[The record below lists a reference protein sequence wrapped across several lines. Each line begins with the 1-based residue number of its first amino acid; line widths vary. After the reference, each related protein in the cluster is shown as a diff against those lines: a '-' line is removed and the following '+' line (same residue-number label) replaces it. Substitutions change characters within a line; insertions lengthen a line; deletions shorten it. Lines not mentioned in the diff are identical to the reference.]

1 MALVAS
7 SKQAQE
13 VEEASARRRSERGA
27 RAMLNFST
35 FQIIAPAS
43 RTSLLIGRRELP
55 GFCFVKRKVTT
66 QIGDTFADDQQSANR
81 TLSIGRRKDED
92 DASRSK
98 RIGRR
103 AEEDVDVASVESLRR

>member
-13 VEEASARRRSERGA
+13 VEDASARGSERGS

-92 DASRSK
+92 DASKSK
-98 RIGRR
+98 
-103 AEEDVDVASVESLRR
+103 